1 MDLPGT
7 VGRGPSDM
15 KRPVGE
21 EEDGPLRRRRREP
34 VDGVDIGKEVACKPQ
49 ASQPRTNDGH
59 C

>member
-34 VDGVDIGKEVACKPQ
+34 VAGVDMGK
-49 ASQPRTNDGH
+49 R
-59 C
+59 